1 MISVTF
7 GPKESSVRL
16 LLAKALV
23 AILMTEFGNM
33 ILVKVFPAKASVF
46 IFWTL
51 CPKTTSVKAFL

>member
-33 ILVKVFPAKASVF
+33 ILVKALPAKASVF
-46 IFWTL
+46 IF
-51 CPKTTSVKAFL
+51 